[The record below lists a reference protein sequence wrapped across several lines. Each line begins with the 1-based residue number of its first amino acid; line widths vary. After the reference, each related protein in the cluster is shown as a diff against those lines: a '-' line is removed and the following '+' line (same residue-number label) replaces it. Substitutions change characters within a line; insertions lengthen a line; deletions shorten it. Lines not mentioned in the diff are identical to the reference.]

1 LKNLPKLLPIIIL
14 IQILFLQ
21 SSLAGEKN
29 FKEEQQLFIRV
40 KEARAEKEVTIKQL
54 FRQKAVKYP
63 PQGIFLIAYKM
74 DRVLELWA
82 GSEGTRYTLIRSYP
96 ICMLSGEPGP
106 KRCEGDMQIPEGF
119 YKIVLFNPV
128 SNYHLSMMIN
138 YPNNSDKI
146 LGCKRPGGL
155 IFIHGNCVTI
165 GCIPIT
171 DDMIKELYLICVDV
185 KSVNNSEIPVYI
197 FPTRLTLEKMKELE
211 KLHKG
216 NIDLTAFWRNIKAGY
231 DLFEETGKP
240 LNIEIDKAGSYIFKR

>member
-1 LKNLPKLLPIIIL
+1 LKLLSKALPFFIL
-14 IQILFLQ
+14 LQILFLQ
-21 SSLAGEKN
+21 VSSPGGKS
-29 FKEEQQLFIRV
+29 FKEEQQQFIRV
-40 KEARAEKEVTIKQL
+40 RTARAEKEESIRQL
-54 FRQKAVKYP
+54 FRQKAVGYP
-63 PQGIFLIAYKM
+63 PDGIILIAYKL
-74 DRVLELWA
+74 DRILELWA
-82 GSEGTRYTLIRSYP
+82 CGDGDKYTLIRSYP
-96 ICMLSGEPGP
+96 ICRLSGELGP

-138 YPNNSDKI
+138 YPNKSDKI

-185 KSVNNSEIPVYI
+185 KSGKGVEIPVYI
-197 FPTRLTLEKMKELE
+197 FPTRLTDTKMKELE
-211 KLHKG
+211 TLHRDER
-216 NIDLTAFWRNIKAGY
+216 NLIAFWRNIKTGY

-240 LNIEIDKAGSYIFKR
+240 LSVKVDKAGSYIIKR